1 MYVDLGAEQ
10 ILAAERSGQK
20 IAVEVKSF
28 VGLSEMEDT
37 EKALGQYLLYRSVLA
52 RTEPERLL
60 YLGVHEEIY
69 NDIFDEPLG
78 QLLIEDYQLKLM
90 VFDLQE
96 EVILK
101 WIP

>member
-10 ILAAERSGQK
+10 ILGAERSGQK

-28 VGLSEMEDT
+28 IGLSEMEDT
-37 EKALGQYLLYRSVLA
+37 EKALGQYLLYRSVLL

-60 YLGVHEEIY
+60 YLAVHEDIY
-69 NDIFDEPLG
+69 NDIFDEPVG

-101 WIP
+101 WVP